1 LLKYQG
7 FALPTDGNAQ
17 GGDFLMSLKE
27 LQDRAADA
35 ELAEMRIRDAV
46 ARVAGY
52 LHDQRE
58 RFFPESKPLSKAQ
71 RRIAARFF
79 SPALLDAVRIVELTH
94 RRLEKPPFYAEAKA
108 RGFSNLPDVTHMA
121 SVTFEDVL
129 VFQQSPAD
137 RVLFHALVH
146 AVQYQMLGLERY
158 TELLVRGFV
167 RVGSHFLVPLEA
179 HAFALDSRFA
189 VDGENA
195 FSVEEDVLKWIGEGQ
210 YIVR

>member
-1 LLKYQG
+1 
-7 FALPTDGNAQ
+7 
-17 GGDFLMSLKE
+17 MSLKE
-27 LQDRAADA
+27 LQNRAADA
-35 ELAEMRIRDAV
+35 DRAEIHIPDAV

-58 RFFPESKPLSKAQ
+58 RFFPEGSPLSEEQ

-79 SPALLDAVRIVELTH
+79 SPALLDAVGIVELTR

-108 RGFSNLPDVTHMA
+108 RGVSNLPDIAHMA
-121 SVTFEDVL
+121 SLTFEDVL

-137 RVLFHALVH
+137 RTLFHALVH

-158 TELLVRGFV
+158 TELFVRGFL
-167 RVGSHFLVPLEA
+167 RVGSHFLVPLVA

-189 VDGENA
+189 VNGKSP
-195 FSVEEDVLKWIGEGQ
+195 FSVEEEVLKWISEDR
-210 YIVR
+210 YVIR